1 MFWSLCYYYTE
12 NPQLLPRSYIKPENN
27 RSLIR
32 LPCAIETAT
41 AVRLGQ
47 VGYVAY
53 RLSTR
58 KSWVDRSNL
67 HNKKLSRGDTSLP
80 GSSWPEPPPP
90 CTEAVPPWNSIKL
103 TSRNLL
109 LHVWGETLSTVRWQV
124 TSHKHRFLCPG
135 WIKRNKPEQTS
146 FKMNKWIKKKRQ
158 KTRLVRKI
166 QYETNGKILQTKTK
180 IKMEC
185 SRFIIKKWEILR
197 YHLALCFQ

>member
-32 LPCAIETAT
+32 LPCAIETAI

-146 FKMNKWIKKKRQ
+146 FKMNKWIKKK
-158 KTRLVRKI
+158 K
-166 QYETNGKILQTKTK
+166 GKKLD
-180 IKMEC
+180 
-185 SRFIIKKWEILR
+185 L
-197 YHLALCFQ
+197 